1 MLTKYVYSIQNT
13 VEFYKLLKSVKNK
26 ETAMAFKDK
35 YWKTGVES
43 ILQYKGTG
51 YKGEYPT
58 FREMLEI
65 TTERY
70 PENEA
75 FKAIVPKTVTYTY
88 SQALKKIKEIA
99 YYLISKGVRKG
110 DKIAVTGKNS
120 PEWALAYFAISFA
133 GCTIIPLDYSLHNED
148 AEKILSFGDAKILFI
163 DGERINEVDKEG
175 KLFQEKISLESD
187 SKGYKFILD
196 LNGPET
202 ELPQLSCEDT
212 AAILFTSGTTGTPKG
227 VMLSFKNFMS
237 SALSSMRLFNVYPED
252 VFYAILPIHHAYTM
266 TAVLLETVINGS
278 SVVFGKRLVTPIMLK
293 ELKEGKIT
301 MLLAVPML
309 FNKLL
314 AGLMAGVKKQGAFKE
329 GLIHFLMGFSGLV
342 KKVFG
347 VNLGKKI
354 FGNMLLSKISL
365 DKMRLCICGGGPLP
379 ASTFKQFNQLGIDF
393 VQGYG
398 LTETS
403 PIININPI
411 EVYIEESVG
420 IPIPLVEEKIVDP
433 DEDGNGIIYVRGPQV
448 MQGYYKNSEAT
459 EEVLSSDGWLNTGDV
474 GHIDDKGF
482 LYLTG
487 RAKSII
493 VTEGGKNVFP
503 EEIED
508 KFQLYNEIEQCCII
522 PYIISKERKSE
533 GIRMVIYPS
542 EAYLKQNGLDS
553 TVKHME
559 SIVEEVNKDLQ
570 SYKKI
575 SMVTVVD
582 TPLPMTSTKKVKR
595 FEVVKMF
602 KDK

>member
-1 MLTKYVYSIQNT
+1 
-13 VEFYKLLKSVKNK
+13 
-26 ETAMAFKDK
+26 MAFKDK
-35 YWKTGVES
+35 YWKTNVETFFS
-43 ILQYKGTG
+43 YQGKKYMGQW
-51 YKGEYPT
+51 PT
-58 FREMLEI
+58 FREMMEI
-65 TTERY
+65 SEERF
-70 PENEA
+70 PDNEA
-75 FKAIVPKTVTYTY
+75 FKAIVPKVVTFTY
-88 SQALKKIKEIA
+88 KEALKKIREIA
-99 YYLISKGVRKG
+99 YYLIASGAKKG
-110 DKIAVTGKNS
+110 DHIAVTGKNS

-133 GCTIIPLDYSLHNED
+133 GCIIVPLDYSLHIED
-148 AEKILSFGDAKILFI
+148 MEKILAFGDVDRIFI
-163 DGERINEVDKEG
+163 DGEKIDEIDKEG
-175 KLFQEKISLESD
+175 KLFKEKISLEPE
-187 SKGYKFILD
+187 SKGYKYVLD
-196 LNGPET
+196 LTGPET
-202 ELPQLSCEDT
+202 ELPKLHAEDT
-212 AAILFTSGTTGTPKG
+212 AAMLFTSGTTGTPKG
-227 VMLSFKNFMS
+227 VMLSFSNFMS
-237 SALSSMRLFNVYPED
+237 STLSSQRLFDVYPTD

-266 TAVLLETVINGS
+266 TAVLLETVISGAS
-278 SVVFGKRLVTPIMLK
+278 CVFGKRLVTPIMLK
-293 ELKEGKIT
+293 ELREGKIT

-314 AGLMAGVKKQGAFKE
+314 AGLMAGVHKQGPFKE
-329 GLIHFLMGFSGLV
+329 NLIHFLMGFSGFM
-342 KKVFG
+342 KKVFH

-379 ASTFKQFNQLGIDF
+379 PSTFKQFNQLGIDF

-420 IPIPLVEEKIVDP
+420 IPIPGVEEKIVSP

-448 MQGYYKNSEAT
+448 MKGYYKNDEAT

-474 GHIDDKGF
+474 GHIDSNGF

-508 KFQLYNEIEQCCII
+508 KFQLFNEIEQCCII
-522 PYIISKERKSE
+522 PYMINKEMKTE
-533 GIRMVIYPS
+533 GIRMVIYPT
-542 EAYLKQNGLDS
+542 EAYLKEHGMEETS
-553 TVKHME
+553 RHME
-559 SIVEEVNKDLQ
+559 EVVESVNKDLQ

-575 SMVTVVD
+575 TMVTVVD
-582 TPLPMTSTKKVKR
+582 QPLPMTSTKKVKR

-602 KDK
+602 K

>member
-1 MLTKYVYSIQNT
+1 
-13 VEFYKLLKSVKNK
+13 
-26 ETAMAFKDK
+26 MAFKDK
-35 YWKTGVES
+35 YWKTNVETFFS
-43 ILQYKGTG
+43 YQGKKYMGQW
-51 YKGEYPT
+51 PT
-58 FREMLEI
+58 FREMMEI
-65 TTERY
+65 SEERF
-70 PENEA
+70 PDNEA
-75 FKAIVPKTVTYTY
+75 FKAIVPKVVTFTY
-88 SQALKKIKEIA
+88 KEALKKIREIA
-99 YYLISKGVRKG
+99 YYLVATGAKKG
-110 DKIAVTGKNS
+110 DHIAVIGKNS

-133 GCTIIPLDYSLHNED
+133 GCIIVPLDYSLHIED
-148 AEKILSFGDAKILFI
+148 MEKILAFGDVDRIFI
-163 DGERINEVDKEG
+163 DGEKIDEIDKEG
-175 KLFQEKISLESD
+175 KLFKEKISLEPE
-187 SKGYKFILD
+187 SKGHKYVLD
-196 LNGPET
+196 LTGPET
-202 ELPQLSCEDT
+202 ELPKLHAEDT
-212 AAILFTSGTTGTPKG
+212 AAMLFTSGTTGTPKG
-227 VMLSFKNFMS
+227 VMLSFSNFMS
-237 SALSSMRLFNVYPED
+237 STLSSQRLFDVYPTD

-266 TAVLLETVINGS
+266 TAVLLETVVSGAS
-278 SVVFGKRLVTPIMLK
+278 CVFGKRLVTPIMLK
-293 ELKEGKIT
+293 ELREGKIT

-314 AGLMAGVKKQGAFKE
+314 AGLMAGVHKQGPFKE
-329 GLIHFLMGFSGLV
+329 NLIHFLMGFSGFM
-342 KKVFG
+342 KKVFH

-379 ASTFKQFNQLGIDF
+379 PSTFKQFNQLGIDF

-420 IPIPLVEEKIVDP
+420 IPIPGVEEKIVSP

-448 MQGYYKNSEAT
+448 MKGYYKNDEAT

-474 GHIDDKGF
+474 GHIDSNGF

-508 KFQLYNEIEQCCII
+508 KFQLFNEIEQCCII
-522 PYIISKERKSE
+522 PYMINKEMKTE
-533 GIRMVIYPS
+533 GIRMVIYPT
-542 EAYLKQNGLDS
+542 EAYLKEHGMEETS
-553 TVKHME
+553 RHME
-559 SIVEEVNKDLQ
+559 EVVESVNKGLQ

-575 SMVTVVD
+575 TMVTVVD
-582 TPLPMTSTKKVKR
+582 QPLPMTSTKKVKR

-602 KDK
+602 K

>member
-1 MLTKYVYSIQNT
+1 
-13 VEFYKLLKSVKNK
+13 
-26 ETAMAFKDK
+26 MAFKDK
-35 YWKTGVES
+35 YWKTNVETFFS
-43 ILQYKGTG
+43 YQGKKYMGQW
-51 YKGEYPT
+51 PT
-58 FREMLEI
+58 FREMMEI
-65 TTERY
+65 SEERF
-70 PENEA
+70 PDNEA
-75 FKAIVPKTVTYTY
+75 FKAIVPKVVTFTY
-88 SQALKKIKEIA
+88 KEALKKIREIA
-99 YYLISKGVRKG
+99 YYLIATGAKKG
-110 DKIAVTGKNS
+110 DHIAVTGKNS

-133 GCTIIPLDYSLHNED
+133 GCIIVPLDYSLHIED
-148 AEKILSFGDAKILFI
+148 MEKILAFGDVDRIFI
-163 DGERINEVDKEG
+163 DGEKIDEIDKEG
-175 KLFQEKISLESD
+175 KLFKEKISLEPE
-187 SKGYKFILD
+187 SKGYKYVLD
-196 LNGPET
+196 LTGPET
-202 ELPQLSCEDT
+202 ELPKLHAEDT
-212 AAILFTSGTTGTPKG
+212 AAMLFTSGTTGTPKG
-227 VMLSFKNFMS
+227 VMLSFSNFMS
-237 SALSSMRLFNVYPED
+237 STLSSQRLFDVYPTD

-266 TAVLLETVINGS
+266 TAVLLETVVSGAS
-278 SVVFGKRLVTPIMLK
+278 CVFGKRLVTPIMLK
-293 ELKEGKIT
+293 ELREGKIT

-314 AGLMAGVKKQGAFKE
+314 AGLMAGVHKQGPFKE
-329 GLIHFLMGFSGLV
+329 NLIHFLMGFSGFM
-342 KKVFG
+342 KKVFH

-379 ASTFKQFNQLGIDF
+379 PSTFKQFNQLGIDF

-420 IPIPLVEEKIVDP
+420 IPIPGVEEKIVSP

-448 MQGYYKNSEAT
+448 MKGYYKNDEAT

-474 GHIDDKGF
+474 GHIDSNGF

-508 KFQLYNEIEQCCII
+508 KFQLFNEIEQCCII
-522 PYIISKERKSE
+522 PYMINKEMKTE
-533 GIRMVIYPS
+533 GIRMVIYPT
-542 EAYLKQNGLDS
+542 EAYLKEHGMEETS
-553 TVKHME
+553 RHME
-559 SIVEEVNKDLQ
+559 EVVESVNKNLQ

-575 SMVTVVD
+575 TMVTVVD
-582 TPLPMTSTKKVKR
+582 QPLPMTSTKKVKR

-602 KDK
+602 K

>member
-1 MLTKYVYSIQNT
+1 
-13 VEFYKLLKSVKNK
+13 
-26 ETAMAFKDK
+26 MAFKDK
-35 YWKTGVES
+35 YWKTNVETFFS
-43 ILQYKGTG
+43 YQGKKYMGQW
-51 YKGEYPT
+51 PT
-58 FREMLEI
+58 FREMMEI
-65 TTERY
+65 SEERF
-70 PENEA
+70 PDNEA
-75 FKAIVPKTVTYTY
+75 FKAIVPKVVTFTY
-88 SQALKKIKEIA
+88 KEALKKIREIA
-99 YYLISKGVRKG
+99 YYLIATGAKKG
-110 DKIAVTGKNS
+110 DHIAVTGKNS

-133 GCTIIPLDYSLHNED
+133 GCIIVPLDYSLHIED
-148 AEKILSFGDAKILFI
+148 MEKILAFGDVDRIFI
-163 DGERINEVDKEG
+163 DGEKIDEIDKEG
-175 KLFQEKISLESD
+175 KLFKEKISLEPE
-187 SKGYKFILD
+187 SKGYKYVLD
-196 LNGPET
+196 LTGPET
-202 ELPQLSCEDT
+202 ELPKLHAEDT

-227 VMLSFKNFMS
+227 VMLSFSNFMS
-237 SALSSMRLFNVYPED
+237 STLSSQRLFDVYPTD

-266 TAVLLETVINGS
+266 TAVLLETVISGAS
-278 SVVFGKRLVTPIMLK
+278 CVFGKRLVTPIMLK

-314 AGLMAGVKKQGAFKE
+314 AGLMAGVHKQGPFKE
-329 GLIHFLMGFSGLV
+329 NLIHFLMGFSGFM
-342 KKVFG
+342 KKVFH

-365 DKMRLCICGGGPLP
+365 DKMRICICGGGPLP

-420 IPIPLVEEKIVDP
+420 IPIPGVEEKIVSP

-448 MQGYYKNSEAT
+448 MKGYYKNDEAT

-474 GHIDDKGF
+474 GHIDSNGF

-508 KFQLYNEIEQCCII
+508 KFQLFNEIEQCCII
-522 PYIISKERKSE
+522 PYMINKEMKTE
-533 GIRMVIYPS
+533 GIRMVIYPT
-542 EAYLKQNGLDS
+542 EAYLKEHGMEETS
-553 TVKHME
+553 RHME
-559 SIVEEVNKDLQ
+559 EVVESVNKDLQ

-575 SMVTVVD
+575 TMVTVVD
-582 TPLPMTSTKKVKR
+582 QPLPMTSTKKVKR

-602 KDK
+602 K

>member
-1 MLTKYVYSIQNT
+1 
-13 VEFYKLLKSVKNK
+13 
-26 ETAMAFKDK
+26 MAFKDK
-35 YWKTGVES
+35 YWKTNVETFFS
-43 ILQYKGTG
+43 YQGKKYMGQW
-51 YKGEYPT
+51 PT
-58 FREMLEI
+58 FREMMEI
-65 TTERY
+65 SEERF
-70 PENEA
+70 PDNEA
-75 FKAIVPKTVTYTY
+75 FKAIVPKVVTFTY
-88 SQALKKIKEIA
+88 KEALKKIREIA
-99 YYLISKGVRKG
+99 YYLIATGAKKG
-110 DKIAVTGKNS
+110 DHIAVTGKNS

-133 GCTIIPLDYSLHNED
+133 GCIIVPLDYSLHIED
-148 AEKILSFGDAKILFI
+148 MEKILAFGDVDRIFI
-163 DGERINEVDKEG
+163 DGEKIDEIDKDG
-175 KLFQEKISLESD
+175 KLFKEKISLEPE
-187 SKGYKFILD
+187 SKGYKYVLD
-196 LNGPET
+196 LTGPET
-202 ELPQLSCEDT
+202 ELPKLHAEDT
-212 AAILFTSGTTGTPKG
+212 AAMLFTSGTTGTPKG
-227 VMLSFKNFMS
+227 VMLSFSNFMS
-237 SALSSMRLFNVYPED
+237 STLSSQRLFDVYPTD

-266 TAVLLETVINGS
+266 TAVLLETVISGAS
-278 SVVFGKRLVTPIMLK
+278 CVFGKRLVTPIMLK
-293 ELKEGKIT
+293 ELREGKIT

-314 AGLMAGVKKQGAFKE
+314 AGLMAGVHKQGPFKE
-329 GLIHFLMGFSGLV
+329 NLIHFLMGFSGFM
-342 KKVFG
+342 KKVFH

-420 IPIPLVEEKIVDP
+420 IPIPGVEEKIVSP

-448 MQGYYKNSEAT
+448 MKGYYKNDEAT

-474 GHIDDKGF
+474 GHIDSNGF

-508 KFQLYNEIEQCCII
+508 KFQLFNEIEQCCII
-522 PYIISKERKSE
+522 PYMINKEMKTE
-533 GIRMVIYPS
+533 GIRMVIYPT
-542 EAYLKQNGLDS
+542 EAYLKEHGMEETS
-553 TVKHME
+553 RHME
-559 SIVEEVNKDLQ
+559 EVVESVNKDLQ

-575 SMVTVVD
+575 TMVTVVD
-582 TPLPMTSTKKVKR
+582 QPLPMTSTKKVKR

-602 KDK
+602 K

>member
-1 MLTKYVYSIQNT
+1 
-13 VEFYKLLKSVKNK
+13 
-26 ETAMAFKDK
+26 MAFKDK
-35 YWKTGVES
+35 YWKTNVETFFS
-43 ILQYKGTG
+43 YQGKKYMGQW
-51 YKGEYPT
+51 PT
-58 FREMLEI
+58 FREMMEI
-65 TTERY
+65 SEERF
-70 PENEA
+70 PDNEA
-75 FKAIVPKTVTYTY
+75 FKAIVPKVVTFTY
-88 SQALKKIKEIA
+88 KEALKKIREIA
-99 YYLISKGVRKG
+99 YYLVATGAKKG
-110 DKIAVTGKNS
+110 DHIAVTGKNS

-133 GCTIIPLDYSLHNED
+133 GCIIVPLDYSLHIED
-148 AEKILSFGDAKILFI
+148 MEKILAFGDVDRIFI
-163 DGERINEVDKEG
+163 DGEKIDGIDKEG
-175 KLFQEKISLESD
+175 KLFKEKISLEPE
-187 SKGYKFILD
+187 SKGYKYVLD
-196 LNGPET
+196 LTGPET
-202 ELPQLSCEDT
+202 ELPKLHAEDT
-212 AAILFTSGTTGTPKG
+212 AAMLFTSGTTGTPKG
-227 VMLSFKNFMS
+227 VMLSFSNFMS
-237 SALSSMRLFNVYPED
+237 STLSSQRLFDVYPTD

-266 TAVLLETVINGS
+266 TAVLLETVISGAS
-278 SVVFGKRLVTPIMLK
+278 CVFGKRLVTPIMLK
-293 ELKEGKIT
+293 ELREGKIT

-314 AGLMAGVKKQGAFKE
+314 AGLMAGVHKQGPFKE
-329 GLIHFLMGFSGLV
+329 NLIHFLMGFSGFM
-342 KKVFG
+342 KKVFH

-420 IPIPLVEEKIVDP
+420 IPIPGVEEKIVSP

-448 MQGYYKNSEAT
+448 MKGYYKNDEAT

-474 GHIDDKGF
+474 GHIDSNGF

-508 KFQLYNEIEQCCII
+508 KFQLFNEIEQCCII
-522 PYIISKERKSE
+522 PYIINKELKSE
-533 GIRMVIYPS
+533 GIRMVIYPT
-542 EAYLKQNGLDS
+542 EAFLKNHTLEEAS
-553 TVKHME
+553 KHME
-559 SIVEEVNKDLQ
+559 TIVEEVNKDLQ

-575 SMVTVVD
+575 TMVTVVD
-582 TPLPMTSTKKVKR
+582 EPLPMTSTKKVKR
-595 FEVVKMF
+595 FEVVKKF
-602 KDK
+602 KEA

>member
-1 MLTKYVYSIQNT
+1 
-13 VEFYKLLKSVKNK
+13 
-26 ETAMAFKDK
+26 MAFKDK
-35 YWKTGVES
+35 YWKTNVETFFS
-43 ILQYKGTG
+43 YQGKKYMGQW
-51 YKGEYPT
+51 PT
-58 FREMLEI
+58 FREMMEI
-65 TTERY
+65 SEERF
-70 PENEA
+70 PDNEA
-75 FKAIVPKTVTYTY
+75 FKAIVPKVVTFTY
-88 SQALKKIKEIA
+88 KEALKKIREIA
-99 YYLISKGVRKG
+99 YYLIATGAKKG
-110 DKIAVTGKNS
+110 DHIAVTGKNS

-133 GCTIIPLDYSLHNED
+133 GCIIVPLDYSLHIED
-148 AEKILSFGDAKILFI
+148 MEKILAFGDVDRIFI
-163 DGERINEVDKEG
+163 DGEKIDEIDKEG
-175 KLFQEKISLESD
+175 KLFKEKISLEPE
-187 SKGYKFILD
+187 SKGYKYVLD
-196 LNGPET
+196 LTGPET
-202 ELPQLSCEDT
+202 ELPKLHAEDT
-212 AAILFTSGTTGTPKG
+212 AAMLFTSGTTGTPKG
-227 VMLSFKNFMS
+227 VMLSFSNFMS
-237 SALSSMRLFNVYPED
+237 STLSSQRLFDVYPTD

-266 TAVLLETVINGS
+266 TAVLLETVISGAS
-278 SVVFGKRLVTPIMLK
+278 CVFGKRLVTPIMLK
-293 ELKEGKIT
+293 ELREGKIT

-314 AGLMAGVKKQGAFKE
+314 AGLMAGVHKQGPFKE
-329 GLIHFLMGFSGLV
+329 NLIHFLMGFSGFM
-342 KKVFG
+342 KKVFH

-379 ASTFKQFNQLGIDF
+379 PSTFKQFNQLGIDF

-420 IPIPLVEEKIVDP
+420 IPIPGVEEKIVSP

-448 MQGYYKNSEAT
+448 MKGYYKNDEAT

-474 GHIDDKGF
+474 GHIDSNGF

-508 KFQLYNEIEQCCII
+508 KFQLFNEIEQCCII
-522 PYIISKERKSE
+522 PYMINKEMKTE
-533 GIRMVIYPS
+533 GIRMVIYPT
-542 EAYLKQNGLDS
+542 EAYLKEHGMEETS
-553 TVKHME
+553 RHME
-559 SIVEEVNKDLQ
+559 EVVESVNKDLQ

-575 SMVTVVD
+575 TMVTVVD
-582 TPLPMTSTKKVKR
+582 QPLPMTSTKKVKR

-602 KDK
+602 K

>member
-1 MLTKYVYSIQNT
+1 
-13 VEFYKLLKSVKNK
+13 
-26 ETAMAFKDK
+26 MAFKDK
-35 YWKTGVES
+35 YWKTNVETFFS
-43 ILQYKGTG
+43 YQGKKYMGQW
-51 YKGEYPT
+51 PT
-58 FREMLEI
+58 FREMMEI
-65 TTERY
+65 SEERF
-70 PENEA
+70 PDNEA
-75 FKAIVPKTVTYTY
+75 FKAIVPKVVTFTY
-88 SQALKKIKEIA
+88 KEALKKIREIA
-99 YYLISKGVRKG
+99 YYLIATGAKKG
-110 DKIAVTGKNS
+110 DHIAVTGKNS

-133 GCTIIPLDYSLHNED
+133 GCVIVPLDYSLHIED
-148 AEKILSFGDAKILFI
+148 MEKILAFGDVDRIFI
-163 DGERINEVDKEG
+163 DGEKIDEIDKEG
-175 KLFQEKISLESD
+175 KLFKEKISLEPE
-187 SKGYKFILD
+187 SKGHKYVLD
-196 LNGPET
+196 LTGPET
-202 ELPQLSCEDT
+202 ELPKLHAEDT
-212 AAILFTSGTTGTPKG
+212 AAMLFTSGTTGTPKG
-227 VMLSFKNFMS
+227 VMLSFSNFMS
-237 SALSSMRLFNVYPED
+237 STLSSQRLFDVYPTD

-266 TAVLLETVINGS
+266 TAVLLETVISGAS
-278 SVVFGKRLVTPIMLK
+278 CVFGKRLVTPIMLK
-293 ELKEGKIT
+293 ELREGKIT

-314 AGLMAGVKKQGAFKE
+314 AGLMAGVHKQGPFKE
-329 GLIHFLMGFSGLV
+329 NLIHFLMGFSGFM
-342 KKVFG
+342 KKVFH

-420 IPIPLVEEKIVDP
+420 IPIPGVEEKIVSP

-448 MQGYYKNSEAT
+448 MKGYYKNDEAT

-474 GHIDDKGF
+474 GHIDSNGF

-508 KFQLYNEIEQCCII
+508 KFQLFNEIEQCCII
-522 PYIISKERKSE
+522 PYMINKEMKTE
-533 GIRMVIYPS
+533 GIRMVIYPT
-542 EAYLKQNGLDS
+542 EAYLKEHGMEETS
-553 TVKHME
+553 RHME
-559 SIVEEVNKDLQ
+559 EVVESVNKDLQ

-575 SMVTVVD
+575 TMVTVVD
-582 TPLPMTSTKKVKR
+582 QPLPMTSTKKVKR

-602 KDK
+602 K

>member
-1 MLTKYVYSIQNT
+1 
-13 VEFYKLLKSVKNK
+13 
-26 ETAMAFKDK
+26 MAFKDK
-35 YWKTGVES
+35 YWKTNVETFFS
-43 ILQYKGTG
+43 YQGKKYMGQW
-51 YKGEYPT
+51 PT
-58 FREMLEI
+58 FREMMEI
-65 TTERY
+65 SEERF
-70 PENEA
+70 PDNEA
-75 FKAIVPKTVTYTY
+75 FKAIVPKVVTFTY
-88 SQALKKIKEIA
+88 KEALKKIREIA
-99 YYLISKGVRKG
+99 YYLIATGAMKG
-110 DKIAVTGKNS
+110 DHIAVTGKNS

-133 GCTIIPLDYSLHNED
+133 GCIIVPLDYSLHIED
-148 AEKILSFGDAKILFI
+148 MEKILAFGDVDRIFI
-163 DGERINEVDKEG
+163 DGEKIDEIDKEG
-175 KLFQEKISLESD
+175 KLFKEKISLEPE
-187 SKGYKFILD
+187 SKGYKYVLD
-196 LNGPET
+196 LTGPET
-202 ELPQLSCEDT
+202 ELPKLHAEDT

-227 VMLSFKNFMS
+227 VMLSFSNFMS
-237 SALSSMRLFNVYPED
+237 STLSSQRLFDVYPTD

-266 TAVLLETVINGS
+266 TAVLLETVVSGAS
-278 SVVFGKRLVTPIMLK
+278 CVFGKRLVTPIMLK
-293 ELKEGKIT
+293 ELREGKIT

-314 AGLMAGVKKQGAFKE
+314 AGLMAGVHKQGPFKE
-329 GLIHFLMGFSGLV
+329 NLIHFLMGFSGFM
-342 KKVFG
+342 KKVFH

-379 ASTFKQFNQLGIDF
+379 PSTFKQFNQLGIDF

-420 IPIPLVEEKIVDP
+420 IPIPGVEEKIVSP

-448 MQGYYKNSEAT
+448 MKGYYKNDEAT

-474 GHIDDKGF
+474 GHIDSNGF

-508 KFQLYNEIEQCCII
+508 KFQLFNEIEQCCII
-522 PYIISKERKSE
+522 PYMINKEMKTE
-533 GIRMVIYPS
+533 GIRMVIYPT
-542 EAYLKQNGLDS
+542 EAYLKEHGMEETS
-553 TVKHME
+553 RHME
-559 SIVEEVNKDLQ
+559 EVVESVNKGLQ

-575 SMVTVVD
+575 TMVTVVD
-582 TPLPMTSTKKVKR
+582 QPLPMTSTKKVKR

-602 KDK
+602 K

>member
-1 MLTKYVYSIQNT
+1 
-13 VEFYKLLKSVKNK
+13 
-26 ETAMAFKDK
+26 MAFKDK
-35 YWKTGVES
+35 YWKTNVETFFS
-43 ILQYKGTG
+43 YQGKKYMGQW
-51 YKGEYPT
+51 PT
-58 FREMLEI
+58 FREMMEI
-65 TTERY
+65 SEERF
-70 PENEA
+70 PDNEA
-75 FKAIVPKTVTYTY
+75 FKAIVPKVVTFTY
-88 SQALKKIKEIA
+88 KEALKKIREIA
-99 YYLISKGVRKG
+99 YYLVATGAKKG
-110 DKIAVTGKNS
+110 DHIAVIGKNS

-133 GCTIIPLDYSLHNED
+133 GCIIVPLDYSLHIED
-148 AEKILSFGDAKILFI
+148 MEKILAFGDVDRIFI
-163 DGERINEVDKEG
+163 DGEKIDEIDKEG
-175 KLFQEKISLESD
+175 KLFKEKISLEPE
-187 SKGYKFILD
+187 SKGYKYVLD
-196 LNGPET
+196 LTGPET
-202 ELPQLSCEDT
+202 ELPKLHAEDT
-212 AAILFTSGTTGTPKG
+212 AAMLFTSGTTGTPKG
-227 VMLSFKNFMS
+227 VMLSFSNFMS
-237 SALSSMRLFNVYPED
+237 STLSSQRLFDVYPTD

-266 TAVLLETVINGS
+266 TAVLLETVISGAS
-278 SVVFGKRLVTPIMLK
+278 CVFGKRLVTPIMLK
-293 ELKEGKIT
+293 ELREGKIT

-314 AGLMAGVKKQGAFKE
+314 AGLMAGVHKQGPFKE
-329 GLIHFLMGFSGLV
+329 NLIHFLMGFSGFM
-342 KKVFG
+342 KKVFH

-379 ASTFKQFNQLGIDF
+379 PSTFKQFNQLGIDF

-420 IPIPLVEEKIVDP
+420 IPIPGVEEKIVSP

-448 MQGYYKNSEAT
+448 MKGYYKNDEAT

-474 GHIDDKGF
+474 GHIDSNGF

-508 KFQLYNEIEQCCII
+508 KFQLFNEIEQCCII
-522 PYIISKERKSE
+522 PYMINKEMKTE
-533 GIRMVIYPS
+533 GIRMVIYPT
-542 EAYLKQNGLDS
+542 EAYLKEHGMEETS
-553 TVKHME
+553 RHME
-559 SIVEEVNKDLQ
+559 EVVESVNKDLQ

-575 SMVTVVD
+575 TMVTVVD
-582 TPLPMTSTKKVKR
+582 QPLPMTSTKKVKR

-602 KDK
+602 K

>member
-1 MLTKYVYSIQNT
+1 
-13 VEFYKLLKSVKNK
+13 
-26 ETAMAFKDK
+26 MAFKDK
-35 YWKTGVES
+35 YWKTNVETFFS
-43 ILQYKGTG
+43 YQGKKYMGQW
-51 YKGEYPT
+51 PT
-58 FREMLEI
+58 FREMMEI
-65 TTERY
+65 SEERF
-70 PENEA
+70 PDNEA
-75 FKAIVPKTVTYTY
+75 FKAIVPKVVTFTY
-88 SQALKKIKEIA
+88 KEALKKIREIA
-99 YYLISKGVRKG
+99 YYLVATGAKKG
-110 DKIAVTGKNS
+110 DHIAVTGKNS

-133 GCTIIPLDYSLHNED
+133 GCIIVPLDYSLHIED
-148 AEKILSFGDAKILFI
+148 MEKILAFGDVDRIFI
-163 DGERINEVDKEG
+163 DGEKIDEIDKEG
-175 KLFQEKISLESD
+175 KLFKEKIYLEPE
-187 SKGYKFILD
+187 SKGYTYVLD
-196 LNGPET
+196 LTGPET
-202 ELPQLSCEDT
+202 ELPKLHAEDT
-212 AAILFTSGTTGTPKG
+212 AAMLFTSGTTGTPKG
-227 VMLSFKNFMS
+227 VMLSFSNFMS
-237 SALSSMRLFNVYPED
+237 STLSSQRLFDVYPTD

-266 TAVLLETVINGS
+266 TAVLLETVVSGAS
-278 SVVFGKRLVTPIMLK
+278 CVFGKRLVTPIMLK
-293 ELKEGKIT
+293 ELREGKIT

-314 AGLMAGVKKQGAFKE
+314 AGLMAGVHKQGPFKE
-329 GLIHFLMGFSGLV
+329 NLIHFLMGFSGFM
-342 KKVFG
+342 KKVFH

-379 ASTFKQFNQLGIDF
+379 PSTFKQFNQLGIDF

-420 IPIPLVEEKIVDP
+420 IPIPGVEEKIVSP

-448 MQGYYKNSEAT
+448 MKGYYKNDEAT

-474 GHIDDKGF
+474 GHIDSNGF

-508 KFQLYNEIEQCCII
+508 KFQLFNEIEQCCII
-522 PYIISKERKSE
+522 PYMINKEMKTE
-533 GIRMVIYPS
+533 GIRMVIYPT
-542 EAYLKQNGLDS
+542 EAYLKEHGMEETS
-553 TVKHME
+553 RHME
-559 SIVEEVNKDLQ
+559 EVVESVNKGLQ

-575 SMVTVVD
+575 TMVTVVD
-582 TPLPMTSTKKVKR
+582 QPLPMTSTKKVKR

-602 KDK
+602 K

>member
-1 MLTKYVYSIQNT
+1 
-13 VEFYKLLKSVKNK
+13 
-26 ETAMAFKDK
+26 MAFKDK
-35 YWKTGVES
+35 YWKTNVETFFS
-43 ILQYKGTG
+43 YQGKKYMGQW
-51 YKGEYPT
+51 PT
-58 FREMLEI
+58 FREMMEI
-65 TTERY
+65 SEERF
-70 PENEA
+70 PDNEA
-75 FKAIVPKTVTYTY
+75 FKAIVPKVVTFTY
-88 SQALKKIKEIA
+88 KEALKKIREIA
-99 YYLISKGVRKG
+99 YYLIATGAKKG
-110 DKIAVTGKNS
+110 DHIAVTGKNS

-133 GCTIIPLDYSLHNED
+133 GCVIVPLDYSLHIED
-148 AEKILSFGDAKILFI
+148 MEKILAFGDVDRIFI
-163 DGERINEVDKEG
+163 DGEKIDEIDKEG
-175 KLFQEKISLESD
+175 KLFKEKISLEPE
-187 SKGYKFILD
+187 SKGHKYVLD
-196 LNGPET
+196 LTGPET
-202 ELPQLSCEDT
+202 ELPKLHAEDT

-227 VMLSFKNFMS
+227 VMLSFSNFMS
-237 SALSSMRLFNVYPED
+237 STLSSQRLFDVYPTD

-266 TAVLLETVINGS
+266 TAVLLETVISGAS
-278 SVVFGKRLVTPIMLK
+278 CVFGKRLVTPIMLK
-293 ELKEGKIT
+293 ELREGKIT

-314 AGLMAGVKKQGAFKE
+314 AGLMAGVHKQGPFKE
-329 GLIHFLMGFSGLV
+329 NLIHFLMGFSGFM
-342 KKVFG
+342 KKVFH

-420 IPIPLVEEKIVDP
+420 IPIPGVEEKIVSP

-448 MQGYYKNSEAT
+448 MKGYYKNDEAT

-474 GHIDDKGF
+474 GHIDSNGF

-508 KFQLYNEIEQCCII
+508 KFQLFNEIEQCCII
-522 PYIISKERKSE
+522 PYMINKEMKTE
-533 GIRMVIYPS
+533 GIRMVIYPT
-542 EAYLKQNGLDS
+542 EAYLKEHGMEETS
-553 TVKHME
+553 RHME
-559 SIVEEVNKDLQ
+559 EVVESVNKDLQ

-575 SMVTVVD
+575 TMVTVVD
-582 TPLPMTSTKKVKR
+582 QPLPMTSTKKVKR

-602 KDK
+602 K

>member
-1 MLTKYVYSIQNT
+1 
-13 VEFYKLLKSVKNK
+13 
-26 ETAMAFKDK
+26 MAFKDK
-35 YWKTGVES
+35 YWKTNVETFFS
-43 ILQYKGTG
+43 YQGKKYMGQW
-51 YKGEYPT
+51 PT
-58 FREMLEI
+58 FREMMEI
-65 TTERY
+65 SEERF
-70 PENEA
+70 PDNEA
-75 FKAIVPKTVTYTY
+75 FKAIVPKVVTFTY
-88 SQALKKIKEIA
+88 KEALKKIREIA
-99 YYLISKGVRKG
+99 YYLIATGAKKG
-110 DKIAVTGKNS
+110 DHIAVIGKNS

-133 GCTIIPLDYSLHNED
+133 GCIIVPLDYSLHIED
-148 AEKILSFGDAKILFI
+148 MEKILAFGDVDRIFI
-163 DGERINEVDKEG
+163 DGEKIDEIDKEG
-175 KLFQEKISLESD
+175 KLFKEKISLEPE
-187 SKGYKFILD
+187 SKGYKYVLD
-196 LNGPET
+196 LTGPET
-202 ELPQLSCEDT
+202 ELPKLHAEDT
-212 AAILFTSGTTGTPKG
+212 AAMLFTSGTTGTPKG
-227 VMLSFKNFMS
+227 VMLSFSNFMS
-237 SALSSMRLFNVYPED
+237 STLSSQRLFDVYPTD

-266 TAVLLETVINGS
+266 TAVLLETVISGAS
-278 SVVFGKRLVTPIMLK
+278 CVFGKRLVTPIMLK
-293 ELKEGKIT
+293 ELREGKIT

-314 AGLMAGVKKQGAFKE
+314 AGLMAGVHKQGPFKE
-329 GLIHFLMGFSGLV
+329 NLIHFLMGFSGFM
-342 KKVFG
+342 KKVFH

-420 IPIPLVEEKIVDP
+420 IPIPGVEEKIVSP

-448 MQGYYKNSEAT
+448 MKGYYKNDEAT

-474 GHIDDKGF
+474 GHIDSNGF

-508 KFQLYNEIEQCCII
+508 KFQLFNEIEQCCII
-522 PYIISKERKSE
+522 PYMINKEMKTE
-533 GIRMVIYPS
+533 GIRMVIYPT
-542 EAYLKQNGLDS
+542 EAYLKEHGMEETS
-553 TVKHME
+553 RHME
-559 SIVEEVNKDLQ
+559 EVVESVNKDLQ

-575 SMVTVVD
+575 TMVTVVD
-582 TPLPMTSTKKVKR
+582 QPLPMTSTKKVKR

-602 KDK
+602 K

>member
-1 MLTKYVYSIQNT
+1 
-13 VEFYKLLKSVKNK
+13 
-26 ETAMAFKDK
+26 MAFKDK
-35 YWKTGVES
+35 YWKTNVETFFS
-43 ILQYKGTG
+43 YQGKKYMGQW
-51 YKGEYPT
+51 PT
-58 FREMLEI
+58 FREMMEI
-65 TTERY
+65 SEERF
-70 PENEA
+70 PDNEA
-75 FKAIVPKTVTYTY
+75 FKAIVPKVVTFTY
-88 SQALKKIKEIA
+88 KEALKKIREIA
-99 YYLISKGVRKG
+99 YYLVATGAKKG
-110 DKIAVTGKNS
+110 DHIAVTGKNS

-133 GCTIIPLDYSLHNED
+133 GCIIVPLDYSLHIED
-148 AEKILSFGDAKILFI
+148 MEKILAFGDVDRIFI
-163 DGERINEVDKEG
+163 DGEKIDEIDKEG
-175 KLFQEKISLESD
+175 KLFKEKISLEPE
-187 SKGYKFILD
+187 SKGYKYVLD
-196 LNGPET
+196 LTGPET
-202 ELPQLSCEDT
+202 ELPKLHAEDT
-212 AAILFTSGTTGTPKG
+212 AAMLFTSGTTGTPKG
-227 VMLSFKNFMS
+227 VMLSFSNFMS
-237 SALSSMRLFNVYPED
+237 STLSSQRLFDVYPTD

-266 TAVLLETVINGS
+266 TAVLLETVVSGAS
-278 SVVFGKRLVTPIMLK
+278 CVFGKRLVTPIMLK
-293 ELKEGKIT
+293 ELREGKIT

-314 AGLMAGVKKQGAFKE
+314 AGLMAGVHKQGPFKE
-329 GLIHFLMGFSGLV
+329 NLIHFLMGFSGFM
-342 KKVFG
+342 KKVFH

-420 IPIPLVEEKIVDP
+420 IPIPGVEEKIVSP

-448 MQGYYKNSEAT
+448 MKGYYKNDEAT

-474 GHIDDKGF
+474 GHIDSNGF

-508 KFQLYNEIEQCCII
+508 KFQLFNEIEQCCII
-522 PYIISKERKSE
+522 PYMINKEMKTE
-533 GIRMVIYPS
+533 GIRMVIYPT
-542 EAYLKQNGLDS
+542 EAYLKEHGMEETS
-553 TVKHME
+553 RHME
-559 SIVEEVNKDLQ
+559 EVVESVNKGLQ

-575 SMVTVVD
+575 TMVTVVD
-582 TPLPMTSTKKVKR
+582 QPLPMTSTKKVKR

-602 KDK
+602 K

>member
-1 MLTKYVYSIQNT
+1 
-13 VEFYKLLKSVKNK
+13 
-26 ETAMAFKDK
+26 MAFKDK
-35 YWKTGVES
+35 YWKTNVETFFS
-43 ILQYKGTG
+43 YQGKKYMGQW
-51 YKGEYPT
+51 PT
-58 FREMLEI
+58 FREMMEI
-65 TTERY
+65 SEERF
-70 PENEA
+70 PDNEA
-75 FKAIVPKTVTYTY
+75 FKAIVPKVVTFTY
-88 SQALKKIKEIA
+88 KEALKKIREIA
-99 YYLISKGVRKG
+99 YYLVATGAKKG
-110 DKIAVTGKNS
+110 DHIAVIGKNS

-133 GCTIIPLDYSLHNED
+133 GCIIVPLDYSLHIED
-148 AEKILSFGDAKILFI
+148 MEKILAFGDVDRIFI
-163 DGERINEVDKEG
+163 DGEKIDEIDKEG
-175 KLFQEKISLESD
+175 KLFKEKISLEPE
-187 SKGYKFILD
+187 SKGYKYVLD
-196 LNGPET
+196 LTGPET
-202 ELPQLSCEDT
+202 ELPKLHAEDT
-212 AAILFTSGTTGTPKG
+212 AAMLFTSGTTGTPKG
-227 VMLSFKNFMS
+227 VMLSFSNFMS
-237 SALSSMRLFNVYPED
+237 STLSSQRLFDVYPTD

-266 TAVLLETVINGS
+266 TAVLLETVISGAS
-278 SVVFGKRLVTPIMLK
+278 CVFGKRLVTPIMLK
-293 ELKEGKIT
+293 ELREGKIT

-314 AGLMAGVKKQGAFKE
+314 AGLMAGVHKQGPFKE
-329 GLIHFLMGFSGLV
+329 NLIHFLMGFSGFM
-342 KKVFG
+342 KKVFH

-420 IPIPLVEEKIVDP
+420 IPIPGVEEKIVSP

-448 MQGYYKNSEAT
+448 MKGYYKNDEAT

-474 GHIDDKGF
+474 GHIDSNGF

-508 KFQLYNEIEQCCII
+508 KFQLFNEIEQCCII
-522 PYIISKERKSE
+522 PYMINKEMKTE
-533 GIRMVIYPS
+533 GIRMVIYPT
-542 EAYLKQNGLDS
+542 EAYLKEHGMEETS
-553 TVKHME
+553 RHME
-559 SIVEEVNKDLQ
+559 EVVESVNKDLQ

-575 SMVTVVD
+575 TMVTVVD
-582 TPLPMTSTKKVKR
+582 QPLPMTSTKKVKR

-602 KDK
+602 K